1 MEGRGRKVK
10 GARCLNPPL
19 IISLPGVSRTAREN
33 LKLARA
39 EGGVGIEKG
48 QGVLK
53 TEPAPDDKS
62 TMYFL
67 RQLWRRQWLAHQ
79 VSAVFQNSFYFCH

>member
-1 MEGRGRKVK
+1 MK

-33 LKLARA
+33 LKLARR
-39 EGGVGIEKG
+39 EGGDRKG
-48 QGVLK
+48 SIGVLK

>member
-1 MEGRGRKVK
+1 MK

-48 QGVLK
+48 QLG
-53 TEPAPDDKS
+53 
-62 TMYFL
+62 
-67 RQLWRRQWLAHQ
+67 
-79 VSAVFQNSFYFCH
+79 C